1 MIRPRLRCVGLL
13 AGLAT
18 VGVIAVA
25 LPTAA
30 EDVNVPDPAP
40 DVKANAAPNVAT
52 GGEVFRR
59 QCLACHLAEP
69 NQHKTGPSLAGVV
82 GRKAGS
88 TDFPRYRGL
97 AGADFDWTND
107 RLNAYL
113 ADPRAFI
120 LANTNNATTSMSF
133 RVPDAAQRRD
143 VIAYLQTLK

>member
-1 MIRPRLRCVGLL
+1 MLQSVAFIGGLLIAGLL
-13 AGLAT
+13 AVAP
-18 VGVIAVA
+18 VAVA
-25 LPTAA
+25 DEL
-30 EDVNVPDPAP
+30 NAP
-40 DVKANAAPNVAT
+40 DIKTELAADPAPNVAA

-59 QCLACHLAEP
+59 QCLACHTAEP
-69 NQHKTGPSLAGVV
+69 SQHKTGPSLAGVV

-97 AGADFDWTND
+97 TGADFDWTND

-113 ADPRAFI
+113 ADPRTFV

-143 VIAYLQTLK
+143 VIGYLQTLK